1 MYTRAGYK
9 QPTAKDVAMAA
20 GHQYETLLTNN
31 SRKTYPTSSG
41 GADFDKAFATGSGD
55 NPSFIHTEGNS
66 NRATAYSWDNG
77 TVTVGA
83 QTLHERSGHV

>member
-31 SRKTYPTSSG
+31 SRKPIR
-41 GADFDKAFATGSGD
+41 
-55 NPSFIHTEGNS
+55 P
-66 NRATAYSWDNG
+66 
-77 TVTVGA
+77 A
-83 QTLHERSGHV
+83 QAERT